1 MCKLAIMADFNI
13 VSNFTPKGDQ
23 PTAISEIIKSIN
35 NGDDYTTLLGVTGS
49 GKTFTMANVIESVQ
63 RPTLVMSH
71 NKTLAAQLYGE
82 LKQLFPNNAVEFFIS
97 YYDYY
102 QPEAYLPVTDTYIEK
117 DASIN
122 DEIDKL
128 RLKTTSSLMAR
139 KDVIVVSSV
148 SCIYGLGAPD
158 EYIKGSVK
166 VNVGESLDRRKL
178 LSDLVHIHYSRN
190 DQVLERGN
198 VRVLGDIIEI
208 FPAYED
214 LCVRIE
220 LFGTKID
227 KICKFDYL
235 TGDIKEELDTFVIFP
250 AKHFIAD
257 KEKTLK
263 VIEHIKAELS
273 DRLDLLRSNNKLLEA
288 QRLEQ
293 RTNFDI
299 EMKIELGYSSGIENY
314 SRFFSGRGKGEKP
327 FTLIDFFP
335 DNYLTILDES
345 HATLPQIRAMYKGD
359 RSRKESLV
367 EHGFRLPS
375 ALDNRPLKYEEF
387 IQAQNQIIF
396 MSATPSDTELEFCRG
411 AVVEQLLRPTG
422 LLDPIVEV
430 RNTTGQIDNLI
441 GEIRKRVKNQERV
454 LVTTLTKRMA
464 EDLTDYLS
472 GLSIRVRY
480 LHSDIISL
488 ERVKILRGLRIGS
501 FDVLIGINLL
511 REGLDLPEV
520 SLVAVIDADKEGF
533 LRSKSSLLQVAGRAA
548 RNVDGTVIL
557 YGDKITG
564 AMKNLIDETSR
575 RRELQNRYNLKNNI
589 TPQSIRKSVDEI
601 MLTTSVAGSADEEPF
616 AISEEINFN
625 KMNEDEREMILL
637 ELRKEMIQSAE
648 RLEFEKAAKIRDE
661 IDNIEQN
668 IELVVS

>member
-1 MCKLAIMADFNI
+1 MADFKI
-13 VSNFTPKGDQ
+13 ISNFKPKGDQ
-23 PTAISEIIKSIN
+23 PSAISEITDSFN
-35 NGDDYTTLLGVTGS
+35 NGDDFITLLGVTGS

-71 NKTLAAQLYGE
+71 NKTQAAQLYGE
-82 LKQLFPNNAVEFFIS
+82 LKQLFPNNSVEYFIS

-166 VNVGESLDRRKL
+166 ISVGDILDRRKI
-178 LSDLVHIHYSRN
+178 LSELVHIHYSRN

-198 VRVLGDIIEI
+198 IRVLGDIIEV

-214 LCVRIE
+214 HCIRIE
-220 LFGTKID
+220 LFGTEVD
-227 KICKFDYL
+227 KISRFDYL
-235 TGDIKEELDTFVIFP
+235 TGEVIEDLESYVIFP
-250 AKHFIAD
+250 AKHFVAD

-263 VIEHIKAELS
+263 VIDQIREELS
-273 DRLDLLRSNNKLLEA
+273 ERLDFLRSNNKLLEA

-299 EMKIELGYSSGIENY
+299 EMMIELGYCSGIENY
-314 SRFFSGRGKGEKP
+314 YRFFAGRKEGEKP
-327 FTLIDFFP
+327 FTLLDFFP

-345 HATLPQIRAMYKGD
+345 HVTLPQIRAMYNGD
-359 RSRKESLV
+359 RARKMSLV
-367 EHGFRLPS
+367 DHGFRLPS
-375 ALDNRPLKYEEF
+375 ALDNRPLQYEEF
-387 IQAQNQIIF
+387 IQAQNQILF
-396 MSATPSDTELEFCRG
+396 VSATPSDTELEYCNG

-422 LLDPIVEV
+422 LLDPNVEV
-430 RNTTGQIDNLI
+430 RKTEGQIDDLI
-441 GEIRKRVKNQERV
+441 GEIRKRVKNQERI

-464 EDLTDYLS
+464 EDLTDYLA
-472 GLSIRVRY
+472 GVNIRVRY
-480 LHSDIISL
+480 LHSDINSL
-488 ERVKILRGLRIGS
+488 ERVKILRDLRIGS

-548 RNVDGTVIL
+548 RNVDGKVIL
-557 YGDKITG
+557 YGNKITS
-564 AMKNLIDETSR
+564 AMQNLIDETSR
-575 RRELQNRYNLKNNI
+575 RRDLQHKFNLENDI
-589 TPQSIRKSVDEI
+589 TPETITKSIDEI
-601 MLTTSVAGSADEEPF
+601 MITTSVAGEHMEENV
-616 AISEEINFN
+616 SVSDKINFN
-625 KMNEDEREMILL
+625 EMTNSEKEMILL
-637 ELRKEMIQSAE
+637 DLRKEMIELAE
-648 RLEFEKAAKIRDE
+648 KLEFEKAAQLRDE
-661 IDNIEQN
+661 IENIEKN
-668 IELVVS
+668 IESVVI

>member
-1 MCKLAIMADFNI
+1 MADFNI

-23 PTAISEIIKSIN
+23 PTAISEITKSIN

-82 LKQLFPNNAVEFFIS
+82 LKQLFPNNAVEYFIS

-299 EMKIELGYSSGIENY
+299 EMMIELGYCSGIENY
-314 SRFFSGRGKGEKP
+314 SRFFSGRDKGEKP

-345 HATLPQIRAMYKGD
+345 HATLPQIRAMYNGD

-533 LRSKSSLLQVAGRAA
+533 LRSKSSLLQVAGRAS

-668 IELVVS
+668 IESVVS

>member
-1 MCKLAIMADFNI
+1 MAEFKI
-13 VSNFTPKGDQ
+13 KSSFKPRGDQ
-23 PTAISEIIKSIN
+23 PEAIKNITASLNSGES
-35 NGDDYTTLLGVTGS
+35 YTTLLGITGS
-49 GKTFTMANVIESVQ
+49 GKTFTMANVIQSVQ
-63 RPTLVMSH
+63 RPTLIMSH

-82 LKQLFPNNAVEFFIS
+82 MKQLFPNNAVEYFVS

-122 DEIDKL
+122 EEIDKL
-128 RLKTTSSLMAR
+128 RLKTTSSLMSR

-158 EYIKGSVK
+158 EYIKGSISISSGQ
-166 VNVGESLDRRKL
+166 NLDRRQL

-198 VRVLGDIIEI
+198 VRVLGDVIEV

-214 LCVRIE
+214 LCIRIE
-220 LFGTKID
+220 LFGKEIETIS
-227 KICKFDYL
+227 KFDYL
-235 TGDIKEELDTFVIFP
+235 TGEIIEELDKIVIFP
-250 AKHFIAD
+250 AKHFVTD
-257 KEKTLK
+257 KDKTLK
-263 VIEHIKAELS
+263 VINLIQEELAK
-273 DRLDLLRSNNKLLEA
+273 RLDFLRAHNKLLEA

-299 EMKIELGYSSGIENY
+299 EMMIELGYCSGIENY
-314 SRFFSGRGKGEKP
+314 SRYFAGRKEGEKP

-335 DNYLTILDES
+335 DNFLTVLDES
-345 HATLPQIRAMYKGD
+345 HVTLPQIRAMYNGD
-359 RSRKESLV
+359 RARKLSLV

-387 IQAQNQIIF
+387 IEAQNQIF
-396 MSATPSDTELEFCRG
+396 FVSATPSATELEFCKG
-411 AVVEQLLRPTG
+411 VVIEQILRPTG
-422 LLDPIVEV
+422 LLDPEV
-430 RNTTGQIDNLI
+430 VVRKSKGQIDDLI
-441 GEIRKRVKNQERV
+441 GEIRLRAKNNERV
-454 LVTTLTKRMA
+454 LVTTLTKKMA

-472 GLSIRVRY
+472 GVNIKVRY
-480 LHSDIISL
+480 LHSDINTV
-488 ERVKILRGLRIGS
+488 ERVKILRDLRIGS

-557 YGDKITG
+557 YADKTTD
-564 AMKNLIDETSR
+564 AMSNLIEETQR
-575 RRELQNRYNLKNNI
+575 RRALQTKHNEENNI
-589 TPQSIRKSVDEI
+589 IPTTINKTIDEI
-601 MLTTSVAGSADEEPF
+601 MLSTSVVGDEKGD
-616 AISEEINFN
+616 EIIPNDVNFQDITM
-625 KMNEDEREMILL
+625 KDRENILI
-637 ELRKEMIQSAE
+637 ELRKEMITCAE
-648 RLEFEKAAKIRDE
+648 NLDFEKAAKIRDE
-661 IDNIEQN
+661 IENFEKNMKVDIK
-668 IELVVS
+668 

>member
-13 VSNFTPKGDQ
+13 VSDFTPKGDQ

-299 EMKIELGYSSGIENY
+299 EMMIELGYCSGIENY

-668 IELVVS
+668 IESVVS